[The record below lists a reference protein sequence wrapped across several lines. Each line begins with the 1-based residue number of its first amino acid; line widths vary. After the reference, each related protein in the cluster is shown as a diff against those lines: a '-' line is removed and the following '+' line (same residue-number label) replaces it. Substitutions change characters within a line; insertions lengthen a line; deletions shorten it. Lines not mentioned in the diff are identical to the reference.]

1 MNPIGD
7 DATIP
12 GWYGKLPSLGDF
24 ASRRLE
30 AGFVEAWDLWLGK
43 SLQAQR
49 DAMGDAWLD
58 AYLQSPPWRFLL
70 MPGVLSGFDS
80 ELVVAGVL
88 MPSVDRVGRYFP
100 LTIAA
105 TLPRLPTTGA
115 EYEALLLWL
124 DRIEDT
130 ALDALQDDWTIEQLE
145 NALAQLAPPAVASE
159 APTDRLAPLR
169 AALAEALNGTGTF
182 VAMDGYA
189 SRAELASL
197 FAGMAVPTAAAGSV
211 AARASS
217 LAGMALWLADHPE
230 QPQLLVSKGLPAND
244 DFIRMFGG
252 FGWQAGIDTV
262 Y

>member
-7 DATIP
+7 VATIP

-24 ASRRLE
+24 ASRRLKADFIE
-30 AGFVEAWDLWLGK
+30 TWDLWLGK
-43 SLQAQR
+43 RLQAQR
-49 DAMGDAWLD
+49 DAMGDGWVD

-70 MPGVLSGFDS
+70 MPGVLPGSDG

-105 TLPRLPTTGA
+105 TLPGLPTTGA
-115 EYEALLLWL
+115 EYEALLAWL

-145 NALAQLAPPAVASE
+145 NALARLAPPAVASE
-159 APTDRLAPLR
+159 APADRLAALR
-169 AALAEALNGTGTF
+169 AALAEALNGTGSF
-182 VAMDGYA
+182 VAMEGYA

-252 FGWQAGIDTV
+252 FGRQPGIDTV